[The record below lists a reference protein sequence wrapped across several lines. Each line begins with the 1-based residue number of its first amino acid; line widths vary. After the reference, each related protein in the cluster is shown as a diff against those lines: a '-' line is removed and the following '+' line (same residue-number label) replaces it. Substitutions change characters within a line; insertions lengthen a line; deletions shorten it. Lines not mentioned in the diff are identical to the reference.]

1 MRYLKLLPVL
11 GLAVLLG
18 VPKANAAEVRFEVG
32 IGAPVVAGP
41 PVCDYGYYDYAP
53 YACAPYGFYGPDYF
67 VGGVF
72 IGAGPWF
79 HEYRGRPEIRRAPER
94 YDRRWVAPTRP
105 VVRRDFDRRDSD
117 RRGFDTRG
125 FDNRSGS
132 RGNFRGGARR

>member
-18 VPKANAAEVRFEVG
+18 VPQANAAEVRFEVG
-32 IGAPVVAGP
+32 IGAPAAAGP
-41 PVCDYGYYDYAP
+41 PVCEYGYYDYAP

-79 HEYRGRPEIRRAPER
+79 HEFHGRREFRPAPER
-94 YDRRWVAPTRP
+94 FDHRAVASGRLDI
-105 VVRRDFDRRDSD
+105 RRDFDRR
-117 RRGFDTRG
+117 G
-125 FDNRSGS
+125 FDNRAGS
-132 RGNFRGGARR
+132 HGNFRGGARR